1 MTTILATTAPAKVNL
16 DLAVT
21 GRRADGYHLLDSLV
35 VFVDIADEVSLRTGT
50 GPALT
55 AEGPFAGLLPAEPA
69 HNLALRALVALA
81 GALERPADVALHLV
95 KHLPAAAGLGGGS
108 ADAAAVLRLAARAW
122 DARGIDLPALAL
134 SLGADVPVCLEGRPV
149 RMRGVG
155 EILDPLPCTLPEAWL
170 VLVNPGIPLETAPV
184 FRARSGGFSPVAPDL
199 PARLPDVAAL
209 ADGLRPRRNDLEAAA
224 ISLCPAIGDVLA
236 ALGRQPG
243 CLLARM
249 SGSGASGFGLFATKP
264 DAEAAL
270 PGLRRQG
277 WWAQAGRILSDPPA
291 ILSRQIPAGASA
303 DPAAG

>member
-1 MTTILATTAPAKVNL
+1 MTGILTTTAPAKVNL

-35 VFVDIADEVSLRTGT
+35 VFVDIADVVTLAPGT
-50 GPALT
+50 GPVLT
-55 AEGPFAGLLPAEPA
+55 AEGPFAAQLPADPA
-69 HNLALRALVALA
+69 RNLALRAVVALA
-81 GALERPADVALHLV
+81 RALNRPADAALHLV

-155 EILDPLPCTLPEAWL
+155 EILDPLPCTLPAAWL
-170 VLVNPGIPLETAPV
+170 VLANPGIALETAPV
-184 FRARSGGFSPVAPDL
+184 FQARSGEFSAIPADL
-199 PARLPDVAAL
+199 PASLPDAAAL
-209 ADGLRPRRNDLEAAA
+209 ADMLRPRRNDLQAAA

-236 ALGRQPG
+236 ALDGQPG

-249 SGSGASGFGLFATKP
+249 SGSGASCYGLFA
-264 DAEAAL
+264 DGGAAQAAL
-270 PGLRRQG
+270 APLRRQG
-277 WWAQAGRILSDPPA
+277 WWAQAGRILADPPA
-291 ILSRQIPAGASA
+291 ILSR
-303 DPAAG
+303 